1 MRHGYGKP
9 KAPAHSAPGPPRIV
23 DLNTAGVNEIAG
35 LPGVSPR
42 LAEAI
47 ISRRPIRNWDDL
59 KEVPGMSQ
67 GLIKQL
73 RNSGVRLGLLSRP

>member
-1 MRHGYGKP
+1 MRHGHGRP
-9 KAPAHSAPGPPRIV
+9 RTPAQTPPAPSRIV
-23 DLNTAGVNEIAG
+23 DLNTAPVSEIAG

-47 ISRRPIRNWDDL
+47 VARRPIRNWDDM

-73 RNSGVRLGLLSRP
+73 RNSGVRLGLISRP